1 RIKLNRLIAAG
12 TSEQPT
18 EEDAKRE
25 ETFQEAAERL
35 LKSSTIR
42 SKEYRKGR
50 LRNHVYQAFGS
61 KPVSQIRRGDIRD
74 VLRALV
80 DKGASRQSCAHVK
93 NDISA
98 VLGEL
103 WREEMI
109 SENVALGVRVP
120 AHAKEDRRERAVLT
134 DNEL

>member
-1 RIKLNRLIAAG
+1 TPKMGRPAKGSLYWATSGWRARLTVTIDGERVRKSYDLETQDKAVARIKLNRLIAAG

-80 DKGASRQSCAHVK
+80 DKGASRQS
-93 NDISA
+93 
-98 VLGEL
+98 
-103 WREEMI
+103 
-109 SENVALGVRVP
+109 
-120 AHAKEDRRERAVLT
+120 
-134 DNEL
+134 